1 MRSQIYQEG
10 DPICNFTFDFRIWNS
25 HPCRED
31 APIAILLIN
40 ANPRCVEPLFAII
53 RAYCF

>member
-40 ANPRCVEPLFAII
+40 ANSRCVEPLFAII